1 MNDDRMSSTNELNF
15 VDANLRAK
23 MLGDAIPAESF
34 AAGANETGGVENNYN
49 MQIDTPNGW
58 PRKNDSEEPQ
68 WHHSDIKNASFYY
81 TYKFFE
87 KIMKGE

>member
-1 MNDDRMSSTNELNF
+1 
-15 VDANLRAK
+15 

-58 PRKNDSEEPQ
+58 PREDFE
-68 WHHSDIKNASFYY
+68 WLHSDIKNMAYY
-81 TYKFFE
+81 YIYPAFD
-87 KIMKGE
+87 KILQKGNLK

>member
-1 MNDDRMSSTNELNF
+1 MRGLLNF